1 MPRPGIHLPLRT
13 IRVGE
18 RVKIRQKKPPS
29 APALKRIAKSTLF
42 SGALKALLP
51 PHECG
56 GSHQETCDARA
67 YDFC

>member
-18 RVKIRQKKPPS
+18 RVKTRQKKSPS
-29 APALKRIAKSTLF
+29 APALKRIAKLF

-56 GSHQETCDARA
+56 GSHQETRDARA